1 MEIKADLET
10 LNKSLIY
17 AKSMDT
23 PDTIYAIVPEAN
35 PGSPLPKDQVRL
47 ESYVRLKSLP
57 FDLMKLVLCITEG
70 RSISN
75 KVAEIVPFLPV
86 ATPKHHLSGVVELN
100 WKLDNGGMFG
110 IILHGFSFSLE
121 EEEEGDFVVKRKGRI
136 TWQFQAPG
144 LRHRHGEFKSVEELL
159 EFMGKSFIDT

>member
-57 FDLMKLVLCITEG
+57 FDLMKLVLCITEA

-86 ATPKHHLSGVVELN
+86 ATPTHHLSGVVELN

-110 IILHGFSFSLE
+110 IILHGFSFSLD
-121 EEEEGDFVVKRKGRI
+121 EEEGGFVVNRKGRI
-136 TWQFQAPG
+136 TWRFTAPG
-144 LRHRHGEFKSVEELL
+144 LRQKQGEFRSVEELL